1 MSDTERSFAR
11 VDTALKGY
19 LRLLPPGRLI
29 PLFNSAQMAP
39 VSQPADTALAGLPDT
54 LMPYLRG
61 MNEKLNTILALLN
74 QQSLQED
81 FSVPVVVHDISG
93 AGLRF
98 SAGQRFE
105 LGQGVEIVVV
115 LGGQPQCMTGTT
127 GVIIREEEHHGQ
139 KVWAVEFK
147 DIRDSEREKIIA
159 YVVAQ
164 QREQL
169 RERRLCTSS

>member
-115 LGGQPQCMTGTT
+115 LGGQPGRDGSQTQQQEKQTAHDPETM
-127 GVIIREEEHHGQ
+127 RRK
-139 KVWAVEFK
+139 KVSAT
-147 DIRDSEREKIIA
+147 A
-159 YVVAQ
+159 A
-164 QREQL
+164 
-169 RERRLCTSS
+169 